1 MCEGKLHVIT
11 ITGNKNTGKTSL
23 IKDLYRYLVSQNA
36 FIRFYEATGA
46 YLEDFN
52 AVVIYHGKEISLCSI
67 GDFSAEGYERD
78 GDLGALEY
86 IKYGIEIATNY
97 KADILV
103 NVRTS
108 TNMTENDYKQLLR
121 NEIGN
126 DSFKSFSM
134 KTDMLQS
141 ECIKFN
147 QSIIDSILKEIEK

>member
-1 MCEGKLHVIT
+1 MNIIT
-11 ITGNKNTGKTSL
+11 ITGNQNTGKTTL
-23 IKDLYRYLVSQNA
+23 VKDLYKYLVSQNA

-46 YLEDFN
+46 YFEDFN
-52 AVVIYHGKEISLCSI
+52 AVVIYHGKVISLCSI
-67 GDFSAEGYERD
+67 GDFSAEGYEEND
-78 GDLGALEY
+78 ELGALEY
-86 IKYGIEIATNY
+86 VKGGIEIAKKY

-121 NEIGN
+121 NEIEN
-126 DSFKSFSM
+126 DSFKSISM

>member
-1 MCEGKLHVIT
+1 MKNLFYFRKI
-11 ITGNKNTGKTSL
+11 NKIGGTEQF
-23 IKDLYRYLVSQNA
+23 LY
-36 FIRFYEATGA
+36 
-46 YLEDFN
+46 
-52 AVVIYHGKEISLCSI
+52 
-67 GDFSAEGYERD
+67 
-78 GDLGALEY
+78 
-86 IKYGIEIATNY
+86 EIAKKY